1 MKTIFIFLVISMATL
16 LNGNIV
22 FSGDLKCYGYTS
34 TTSYFQCGTYG
45 NCTWWAAFMRPD
57 LATAGISGDAKYW
70 YGNAGDLGFNLG
82 SKPKVGAIAV
92 FSDFGHVAYVEGVN
106 SDGSFSVSEMD
117 YYGTLG
123 TGFGVQYASYYLNS
137 DGTYKRA
144 GGAHKWILKGFIYR
158 REYGTSLYCDKINSV
173 WGICWNPSSID
184 VSCQGGTGWVLY
196 DFEQGSV
203 IRVSTNGYCLE
214 PGGNGGAIENPS
226 IDDPEPINP
235 DSDPDL
241 HINSFDLREI
251 GGSWVKKIS
260 KALYWGQ
267 SFQVEGGME
276 VENRS
281 SQEAKDVDSDYRIE
295 DKRDFDE
302 NDTKIDEDNPF
313 DIDPGEREEKSMIPV
328 AITVSPDGQS
338 VAVSRGSMKKSFP
351 VINGFAKIYFFVDV
365 EEDGGDHDISS
376 ESDKDEYGKVELI
389 IRPPIIANFSA
400 NILSGNSPLA
410 VIFSDHS
417 TNNPTVWNWD
427 FGDGQFSTAKNST
440 HIYLSPGNFTVRLTA
455 GNSLGVDS
463 ITKFYFITVNN
474 PSIIPVPE
482 VPAPAL
488 IEITI
493 AP

>member
-1 MKTIFIFLVISMATL
+1 
-16 LNGNIV
+16 
-22 FSGDLKCYGYTS
+22 
-34 TTSYFQCGTYG
+34 
-45 NCTWWAAFMRPD
+45 
-57 LATAGISGDAKYW
+57 
-70 YGNAGDLGFNLG
+70 
-82 SKPKVGAIAV
+82 
-92 FSDFGHVAYVEGVN
+92 
-106 SDGSFSVSEMD
+106 
-117 YYGTLG
+117 
-123 TGFGVQYASYYLNS
+123 
-137 DGTYKRA
+137 
-144 GGAHKWILKGFIYR
+144 
-158 REYGTSLYCDKINSV
+158 
-173 WGICWNPSSID
+173 
-184 VSCQGGTGWVLY
+184 
-196 DFEQGSV
+196 
-203 IRVSTNGYCLE
+203 
-214 PGGNGGAIENPS
+214 
-226 IDDPEPINP
+226 
-235 DSDPDL
+235 
-241 HINSFDLREI
+241 
-251 GGSWVKKIS
+251 
-260 KALYWGQ
+260 
-267 SFQVEGGME
+267 ME

-313 DIDPGEREEKSMIPV
+313 DIDPGEREEKSMSPV

-351 VINGFAKIYFFVDV
+351 AINGFAKIYFFVDV

-389 IRPPIIANFSA
+389 IRPPIIAKFSA

-427 FGDGQFSTAKNST
+427 FGDGQFSTAKNPT